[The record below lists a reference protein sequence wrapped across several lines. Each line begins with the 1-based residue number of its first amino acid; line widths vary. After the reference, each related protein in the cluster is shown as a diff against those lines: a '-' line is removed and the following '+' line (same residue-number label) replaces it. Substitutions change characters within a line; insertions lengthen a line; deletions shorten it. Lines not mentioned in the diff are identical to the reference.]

1 MLKNI
6 IFISFVVFISAC
18 STQKNAIVQ
27 KEEVTDIVV
36 SEDDEEEIYD
46 AGIDEEY
53 TEERTLDELVVSAPR
68 DYKLPTYNAAA
79 DREWDLLHMD
89 LDLRFDWTNEKVFG
103 RADLQMKPY
112 FYDQES
118 LTLDAK
124 GFEIYD
130 VFDATGKTLEHE
142 YNGSKLVV
150 DLEQTY
156 NRDQTVTITID
167 YVAQPS
173 ALPEGGS
180 TAITSDKGLFF
191 INPRGEEANKPRQI
205 WTQGETEHNSKW
217 FPTID
222 KPNEQLT
229 HQISITVEEEFVTL
243 SNGTKISSRSNP
255 SIGMRTDTWK
265 MDMPHAPYLV
275 MIAVGDF
282 AVVTEEVDGLLLEYY
297 VEKEYEPYAKQIF
310 AHTPEMI
317 RYFSDLLD
325 YPYPWDKYSQIIT
338 RDYVSGAMENTT
350 AVIFGDFIQKTD
362 RELIDDN
369 NDYIVA
375 HELFHHWFG
384 DLVTVESWANLTL
397 QEGFANYSEHLWQE
411 YKYGLDAAGYQR
423 NNEKQG
429 YLASIMQS
437 GTHPLIH
444 YGYGDKEEMF
454 DGHSYNKGGLVLHML
469 RKEIGD
475 DAFFEGLNKYLNDN
489 VHSAVEV
496 DELRMAFE
504 DVTGLDL
511 QWFFDQW
518 YMSAG
523 HPNLELAYDYD
534 AVAKELIV
542 SVDQTQNTESAKAIF
557 QLPVT
562 LSVYNA
568 AGKEVQY
575 DFTIDERSYE
585 VALALEEEPA
595 LIVFDRYDHLL
606 MVKSESK
613 TTEEYMRQYE
623 WVDTYIHR
631 AEAMDKIKNKKE
643 AQPVLEKALADNHF
657 SIRKKA
663 IENLRL
669 KDRSDLID
677 QIRKMTTTDVHS
689 AVRAAAVKKL
699 RGVEGIDIAQISKE
713 MISKDRSY
721 NVITAALETLNKV
734 DKDAALSEAINLKTE
749 KTPLLVGAVSA
760 ILANS
765 GEVSHLSYFE
775 DRLTNVS
782 LFSAFNFYDSY
793 YDLLSKLD
801 APTIL
806 TKAQKLKDIAT
817 STGENVFYRFTS
829 TNTLDKL
836 RTKLQKDDTTSAN
849 VITEMI
855 EEIKA
860 QETNQL
866 LVQRYMAY

>member
-6 IFISFVVFISAC
+6 IFISLLGFISAC
-18 STQKNAIVQ
+18 STQKNAITQ
-27 KEEVTDIVV
+27 KEEITDIVA
-36 SEDDEEEIYD
+36 SEEDEDEIYD

-53 TEERTLDELVVSAPR
+53 TEERTLDELVVTAPR

-89 LDLRFDWTNEKVFG
+89 LDLRFDWTNERVFG
-103 RADLQMKPY
+103 RADLQLKPY
-112 FYDQES
+112 FYDQKT

-124 GFEIYD
+124 GFEIFD
-130 VFDATGKTLEHE
+130 VFDAVGKTLEYE

-150 DLEQTY
+150 DLEQIY
-156 NRDQTVTITID
+156 NRDQTVVLTVD

-173 ALPEGGS
+173 AMPEGGS
-180 TAITSDKGLFF
+180 AAITSDKGLFF

-229 HQISITVEEEFVTL
+229 HQISITVEEKFVTL
-243 SNGTKISSRSNP
+243 SNGTKISSKSNA
-255 SIGMRTDTWK
+255 GTRTDTWK

-317 RYFSDLLD
+317 SYFSDVLD

-338 RDYVSGAMENTT
+338 KDYVSGAMENTT

-362 RELIDDN
+362 RELIDDD
-369 NDYIVA
+369 NDFIVA

-411 YKYGLDAAGYQR
+411 HKYGLDAAGFQR

-469 RKEIGD
+469 RKELGD
-475 DAFFEGLNKYLNDN
+475 EAFFEGLNKYLNDN

-511 QWFFDQW
+511 HWFFDQW
-518 YMSAG
+518 YLSAG

-534 AVAKELIV
+534 ATAKELIV

-562 LSVYNA
+562 LSAFNADGTESQYN
-568 AGKEVQY
+568 
-575 DFTIDERSYE
+575 FTINERSYE
-585 VALALEEEPA
+585 VALLMEEEPA

-631 AEAMDKIKNKKE
+631 AEAIDKIKSKKE
-643 AQPVLEKALADNHF
+643 AQPLLEKALTDNHF

-663 IENLRL
+663 VENIKLFNRADLVMQIE
-669 KDRSDLID
+669 KMAKSDE
-677 QIRKMTTTDVHS
+677 HS

-699 RGVEGIDIAQISKE
+699 RGVEGIDISKLTGE
-713 MISKDRSY
+713 IMSSDRSY
-721 NVITAALETLNKV
+721 NVISAALETLNKE
-734 DKDAALSEAINLKTE
+734 DKEAALSEAVKLKSE
-749 KTPLLVGAVSA
+749 KTALLVGAVSD
-760 ILANS
+760 ILAGS
-765 GEVSHLSYFE
+765 GDVSHLPYFE
-775 DRLTNVS
+775 DRLTSVS

-801 APTIL
+801 VPAIL
-806 TKAQKLKDIAT
+806 SKSQKLKDIAT
-817 STGENVFYRFTS
+817 SPGENVFYRFTS
-829 TNTLDKL
+829 TNTLDKI
-836 RTKLQKDDTTSAN
+836 RTKFQKDNAASADL
-849 VITEMI
+849 ITAMI

-860 QETNQL
+860 KETNQL
-866 LVQRYMAY
+866 LVQRYMSY

>member
-1 MLKNI
+1 MIKNI
-6 IFISFVVFISAC
+6 IFISFLVLISAC
-18 STQKNAIVQ
+18 STQRNAIITKDEIIDPV
-27 KEEVTDIVV
+27 ESV
-36 SEDDEEEIYD
+36 DDEDEIYD
-46 AGIDEEY
+46 TGIDEEY
-53 TEERTLDELVVSAPR
+53 TEERTLDELVVTAPR
-68 DYKLPTYNAAA
+68 DYKLPVYNAAA
-79 DREWDLLHMD
+79 DRAWDLVHMD
-89 LDLRFDWTNEKVFG
+89 LDVRFDWTNEKVFG
-103 RADLQMKPY
+103 RADLELKPY
-112 FYDQES
+112 FYDQKS

-124 GFEIYD
+124 GFEIID
-130 VFDATGKTLEHE
+130 IADQGGKTLQYE
-142 YNGSKLVV
+142 YDGAKLII
-150 DLEQTY
+150 DIEKTY
-156 NRDQTVTITID
+156 SRDQKLILTID
-167 YVAQPS
+167 YIAQPS

-229 HQISITVEEEFVTL
+229 HQISLTVEEEFVTL
-243 SNGTKISSRSNP
+243 SNGTKISSKSNAA
-255 SIGMRTDTWK
+255 SGTRTDTWK

-338 RDYVSGAMENTT
+338 KDYVSGAMENTT

-362 RELIDDN
+362 RELIDNDN
-369 NDYIVA
+369 DFIVA

-411 YKYGLDAAGYQR
+411 HKYGLDAAGYQR
-423 NNEKQG
+423 NSEKQG

-469 RKEIGD
+469 RKELGD
-475 DAFFEGLNKYLNDN
+475 DAFFVGLNKYLNDN

-518 YMSAG
+518 YLESG

-534 AVAKELIV
+534 AASKELIV
-542 SVDQTQNTESAKAIF
+542 TVDQTQNTESAKAIF

-562 LSVYNA
+562 LSAYNSS
-568 AGKEVQY
+568 GTELQY

-585 VALALEEEPA
+585 VALVMDEEPA

-631 AEAMDKIKNKKE
+631 AEALDKIKNKKE
-643 AQPVLEKALADNHF
+643 AQPIIEKALSDNHF
-657 SIRKKA
+657 SLRKKA
-663 IENLRL
+663 VESIKLN
-669 KDRSDLID
+669 DRADLIM
-677 QIRKMTTTDVHS
+677 QIEKMAKSDAHS
-689 AVRAAAVKKL
+689 AVRAAAIKKL
-699 RGVEGIDIAQISKE
+699 RGVEGVDITKLTGQIMSSDKA
-713 MISKDRSY
+713 Y
-721 NVITAALETLNKV
+721 NVISAALETLNKE
-734 DKDAALSEAINLKTE
+734 DKEAALSEAIKLKSE
-749 KTPLLVGAVSA
+749 KTPLLVGSVSD
-760 ILANS
+760 ILARS
-765 GEVSHLSYFE
+765 GDVSHLPYFE

-793 YDLLSKLD
+793 YDLLIKLD
-801 APTIL
+801 TPTIL
-806 TKAQKLKDIAT
+806 NKAQRLKEIAT
-817 STGENVFYRFTS
+817 STNENVFYRFTS

-836 RTKLQKDDTTSAN
+836 RTKFQKDDAASSDQLTT
-849 VITEMI
+849 II

-860 QETNQL
+860 KETNEL
-866 LVQRYMAY
+866 LVQRYMSY

>member
-1 MLKNI
+1 MMKNI
-6 IFISFVVFISAC
+6 ICLVTIACTVAC
-18 STQKNAIVQ
+18 STQKQMIDSKKEPIEVVEESVQ
-27 KEEVTDIVV
+27 
-36 SEDDEEEIYD
+36 EEEMYD
-46 AGIDEEY
+46 AGVDEEY
-53 TEERTLDELVVSAPR
+53 TEERTLDELVVTAPR
-68 DYKLPTYNAAA
+68 DYKLPVYNAAA
-79 DREWDLLHMD
+79 DRDWDIIHMN
-89 LDLRFDWTNEKVFG
+89 LDVRFDWTNEKVFG
-103 RADLQMKPY
+103 RADLKVKPY
-112 FYDQES
+112 FYNQNI

-130 VFDATGKTLEHE
+130 VADVSGKTLKYE
-142 YNGSKLVV
+142 YDGMKLAIEF
-150 DLEQTY
+150 DKIY
-156 NRDQTVTITID
+156 NRDDEITITID

-173 ALPEGGS
+173 AIPAGGS
-180 TAITSDKGLFF
+180 TAITSDQGLFF

-222 KPNEQLT
+222 KPNEQIT
-229 HQISITVEEEFVTL
+229 HEISITVEESFVTL
-243 SNGTKISSRSNP
+243 SNGTKISSRSNAT
-255 SIGMRTDTWK
+255 SGTRTDTWK
-265 MDMPHAPYLV
+265 MDKPHAPYLV
-275 MIAVGDF
+275 MIAVGEF
-282 AVVTEEVDGLLLEYY
+282 AVVKEEVDGLLLEYY
-297 VEKEYEPYAKQIF
+297 VEPEYEAYAKQIF

-362 RELIDDN
+362 RELIDNDN
-369 NDYIVA
+369 DFIVA

-429 YLASIMQS
+429 YLASIMQG

-469 RKEIGD
+469 RKQLGD
-475 DAFFEGLNKYLNDN
+475 DAFFAGLNKYLNDN

-511 QWFFDQW
+511 HWFFNQW
-518 YMSAG
+518 YLSAG
-523 HPNLELAYDYD
+523 HPSLELAYDYND
-534 AVAKELIV
+534 VEKELTV
-542 SVDQTQNTESAKAIF
+542 SVDQTQNTETAIPIF
-557 QLPVT
+557 ELPVT
-562 LSVYNA
+562 LSVFDPSGA
-568 AGKEVQY
+568 ETQY
-575 DFTIDERSYE
+575 DITVDERSYQ
-585 VALALEEEPA
+585 VVLPMDQEPA

-613 TTEEYMRQYE
+613 TKEEYMRQYQ

-631 AEAMDKIKNKKE
+631 SEALDKIKNAKE
-643 AQPVLEKALADNHF
+643 AQDILITALDDNHF
-657 SIRKKA
+657 TLRKKA
-663 IENLRL
+663 VESINIGNRQ
-669 KDRSDLID
+669 DLINKLSMMARVD
-677 QIRKMTTTDVHS
+677 AHS

-699 RGVEGIDIAQISKE
+699 EGVEGVDIANLSKE
-713 MISKDRSY
+713 IMAKDQSY
-721 NVITAALETLNKV
+721 ATITAALETLNMV
-734 DKDAALSEAINLKTE
+734 DPPAALEEAIKLKAE
-749 KTPLLVGAVSA
+749 KTSMLVGAVSG
-760 ILANS
+760 ILS
-765 GEVSHLSYFE
+765 STGDVSHLPYFE
-775 DRLTNVS
+775 ERLTNVS

-801 APTIL
+801 ATTIL
-806 TKAQKLKDIAT
+806 NKSQKLKEIAT
-817 STGENVFYRFTS
+817 SSKENMFYRFTS

-836 RTKLQKDDTTSAN
+836 RTKLKKDDAVSAAQLTT
-849 VITEMI
+849 MI

-860 QETNQL
+860 TETNEL